1 MFRIVVKRVKIA
13 LSVIQS
19 LHNTGCILMIE
30 RNLVSLHSGIIG
42 PASNLSKSLL
52 ICLQTEQK

>member
-30 RNLVSLHSGIIG
+30 RNLVHSGIIG
-42 PASNLSKSLL
+42 PASHLSKSLL